1 MIFCYEKAG
10 VRNGHP
16 PVSMKYLFVSF
27 TQISVGIFVTFM
39 PLFPLL
45 FHGFRVI
52 NNTTQSPACPENGR
66 RHGKYESKEDTL

>member
-1 MIFCYEKAG
+1 MKKAG

-16 PVSMKYLFVSF
+16 PVSVKYLFVSF
-27 TQISVGIFVTFM
+27 TQASVGIFVTFM

-52 NNTTQSPACPENGR
+52 NNTTQSPACQKNGGGR
-66 RHGKYESKEDTL
+66 GKQNNQEDTL